1 MEGSQWSLPAGLKG
15 QCPYNVLGL
24 CLPEHG
30 NPVTVQEAAADLSSV
45 ESREALS
52 LKAIGT
58 AYRRAALRAHPDKN
72 KGREAEAAAAFLI
85 VNLAFAYLSSREQR
99 EGYHRH
105 LRSLLALRDQREQQ
119 QLRWTEKD
127 RERQRFKAELERR
140 EAEARRGPKVNTE
153 EEKLR
158 EIRERNEA
166 LLRQRREADSQA
178 RRDLF
183 KDHSAR
189 LLLQRQQH
197 QSSAAYSPNS
207 GETVQA
213 EEFTDDILKRSVL
226 LSWPPEPALA
236 SDRAPGANN
245 SGGTAAAAAV
255 DAYSPTPASLCAE
268 LYEHGAVDLCLFTK
282 AKGLACVSFSSRE
295 RAIEAALLLQRQR
308 QSKEKRE
315 RKDRP
320 TVKLA
325 DKSKG
330 FEKLFLRIR
339 NVAGTSDQQQ
349 QNEANGGAP
358 TASKPAEDANADEL
372 DEEVVLGIARET
384 EEAAGAFAAALAAEQ
399 AAAAATADIP
409 LSTPAPASLTKSN
422 CSVPLR
428 SSSSS
433 TDSTLNDAEARHAAT
448 AFGLDGTL
456 GCRPTSAAAARI
468 LEYVKSCG
476 ARGLAAAEQ
485 QQAEAEKEEGWEWLG
500 GSKVAASMSMQ
511 QLEAAAF
518 GELQRKKKQQEQ
530 AQTKGES

>member
-15 QCPYNVLGL
+15 QCPYTVLGL
-24 CLPEHG
+24 CLPENG
-30 NPVTVQEAAADLSSV
+30 SPVTVQEAAADLSSV

-72 KGREAEAAAAFLI
+72 KGRETEAAAAFLI

-105 LRSLLALRDQREQQ
+105 LRTLLALREQREQQ

-140 EAEARRGPKVNTE
+140 EAEARRGPKVNIE

-166 LLRQRREADSQA
+166 LLRQRCEADSQA

-183 KDHSAR
+183 KDNSAR

-197 QSSAAYSPNS
+197 QSSAACSPTS
-207 GETVQA
+207 GETVQG

-245 SGGTAAAAAV
+245 NGGTAAAAAV
-255 DAYSPTPASLCAE
+255 DAYAPTPASLCAE
-268 LYEHGAVDLCLFTK
+268 LYGHGAVDLCLFSR

-295 RAIEAALLLQRQR
+295 RAIEAALLLQRQ
-308 QSKEKRE
+308 SKEKRE

-325 DKSKG
+325 DKAKG

-339 NVAGTSDQQQ
+339 NAAGASDQLQ
-349 QNEANGGAP
+349 QNEANRGTP
-358 TASKPAEDANADEL
+358 TASEPAEHAEADEL

-399 AAAAATADIP
+399 AAATATADMP
-409 LSTPAPASLTKSN
+409 LSTPVTASLTKSN

-448 AFGLDGTL
+448 AFGLDGAM

-476 ARGLAAAEQ
+476 AKGLAAAEQ
-485 QQAEAEKEEGWEWLG
+485 QQAEAEEEEGWEWLG

-511 QLEAAAF
+511 QLEVAAF